1 MQESIL
7 TSVLLPAALF
17 VIMFGLGLSLTP
29 ADFKR
34 MVVFPKAVL
43 VGAFAQLVLLPALGF
58 IIAYWLLRDSP
69 ALAVGLILLALCP
82 GGTTAN
88 LITHLGRGDT
98 ALCITLTA
106 ISSCVKI
113 FTIPL
118 FVNLAIQY
126 YMGGTTQLQLDLLR
140 SITGIVIITVIP
152 ASLGMLVRSRSL
164 GFAQKAER
172 PVKIASAV
180 FLVLVIIA
188 SLIKERNNLAT
199 FMAQCGPAALVLNLA
214 GMSLGYFIPQLLH
227 LPVAQRITISIETSI
242 QNGTLAIGIATS
254 PLMLGNSA
262 MAIPAAVYSI
272 IMFITVAIFLWQLN
286 KRLGRG
292 QHAAG

>member
-17 VIMFGLGLSLTP
+17 VIMFGLGLSLTI

-34 MVVFPKAVL
+34 VVVFPKAVL
-43 VGAFAQLVLLPALGF
+43 AGSFAQLVLLPALGF
-58 IIAYWLLRDSP
+58 LIAYLLLRDSP

-118 FVNLAIQY
+118 FVNIAITY
-126 YMGGTTQLQLDLLR
+126 YMGGTSQLQLDLVR
-140 SITGIVIITVIP
+140 SILGIVIITVIP
-152 ASLGMLVRSRSL
+152 ASIGMLVRNRSL
-164 GFAQKAER
+164 AFAQRAEL
-172 PVKIASAV
+172 PVKIISAV

-188 SLIKERNNLAT
+188 SLIKERENLAS
-199 FMAQCGPAALVLNLA
+199 FMAQAGPAALVLNLT
-214 GMSLGYFIPQLLH
+214 GMALGYGIPLLLQ
-227 LPVAQRITISIETSI
+227 LPVTQRITISIETSI
-242 QNGTLAIGIATS
+242 QNGTLAIGIASS
-254 PLMLGNSA
+254 PLMLNNSA

-272 IMFITVAIFLWQLN
+272 IMFVTVAVFLWLIN
-286 KRLGRG
+286 RR
-292 QHAAG
+292 AAPVA